1 MGPDPYPT
9 IPPALL
15 NAGDIRAYAEHPNTQ
30 LFSPFDERKLKPA
43 SYEVLFEGEVHFWE
57 YSSTSNCSLD
67 RKVVKLAMTDTFT
80 IRPNS
85 IVFIRPATHF
95 RIPSFLAVRF
105 NLSIKRV
112 HQGLLLGTGPLV
124 DPGFAGRLLIPV
136 HNLTSNEI
144 TIRGKDGFIWVEVT
158 KLSPATARWD
168 GIAHPHAHSVPSFPQ
183 NKLNL
188 DPTDYFDKAN
198 HGLPILS
205 SVEQTLTSVKQ
216 ALSEGQEM
224 LHKLRRL
231 SVWAGVGLAVSLL
244 IGCGTMVLAAFQ
256 LYGIIQTA
264 HGKFD
269 GTTIEVA
276 KIRESD
282 LKTLTNEMAT
292 IKDELKRLQASREA
306 SRITSK
312 K

>member
-1 MGPDPYPT
+1 MQPDPYPS

-15 NAGDIRAYAEHPNTQ
+15 NAGDIRAYAEHPDTH
-30 LFSPFDERKLKPA
+30 LFSPFNSEKLKPA

-57 YSSTSNCSLD
+57 YSPKSDRSGD
-67 RKVVKLAMTDTFT
+67 RKVVSLTTTDTFT

-124 DPGFAGRLLIPV
+124 DPGFEGRLLIPV

-158 KLSPATARWD
+158 KLSPSTVLWD
-168 GIAHPHAHSVPSFPQ
+168 GVAHPHAHVVPVFPEG
-183 NKLNL
+183 KLDL
-188 DPTDYFDKAN
+188 DATDYFDKAN

-205 SVEQTLTSVKQ
+205 SVEQTLKSVTR
-216 ALSEGQEM
+216 ALSEGQDM
-224 LHKLRRL
+224 LAKLRRL
-231 SVWAGVGLAVSLL
+231 SIWAGTGLAFSLL
-244 IGCGTMVLAAFQ
+244 IGCGTMILAAFQ
-256 LYGIIQTA
+256 LYGVIQTA

-269 GTTIEVA
+269 GTTADIA
-276 KIRESD
+276 KIRELD
-282 LKTLTNEMAT
+282 LKTLTTEMAT
-292 IKDELKRLQASREA
+292 IKEELKRLAAKREA
-306 SRITSK
+306 VPITAK
-312 K
+312 E

>member
-1 MGPDPYPT
+1 VHADPYPS
-9 IPPALL
+9 IPSALL
-15 NAGDIRAYAEHPNTQ
+15 NAGDIRAYAEHPDTQ
-30 LFSPFDERKLKPA
+30 LFSPFDESKLKPA
-43 SYEVLFEGEVHFWE
+43 SYEVLFEGDVHSWE
-57 YSSTSNCSLD
+57 CSTTSNHPPN
-67 RKVVKLAMTDTFT
+67 RRVEKLGSADTFT

-85 IVFIRPATHF
+85 IVFICPETHF
-95 RIPSFLAVRF
+95 RVPSFLAVRF

-124 DPGFAGRLLIPV
+124 DPGFEGRLLIPV

-158 KLSPATARWD
+158 KLSPSHVFWD
-168 GIAHPHAHSVPSFPQ
+168 GVAHPHANPVPIFPPA
-183 NKLNL
+183 KMNL
-188 DPTDYFDKAN
+188 DATDYFDKAN
-198 HGLPILS
+198 RGLPILS

-216 ALSEGQEM
+216 ALNEGQEM
-224 LHKLRRL
+224 LLKFRQL
-231 SVWAGVGLAVSLL
+231 SVWAGAGLAVSLL

-269 GTTIEVA
+269 GTTSEVA

-282 LKTLTNEMAT
+282 LKTLAAELAT
-292 IKDELKRLQASREA
+292 IKEELRRLQDKTKVAPV
-306 SRITSK
+306 TSK
-312 K
+312 D